1 MREQPSGVG
10 VDEVSGSEQAVLW
23 DQPPETREWESWTDR
38 EVRALKLF
46 GDKKPRLADEAS
58 AELGWDF
65 MYGRPAVSILHR
77 QGALRETGKRRK
89 ARSRSAAELEI
100 TLKGLAMLRLLGDQR
115 GAA

>member
-1 MREQPSGVG
+1 MTPLT
-10 VDEVSGSEQAVLW
+10 LW
-23 DQPPETREWESWTDR
+23 EQPPETREWESWTDR
-38 EVRALKLF
+38 EVRALQLY

-77 QGALRETGKRRK
+77 QGALRETGVRRK
-89 ARSRSAAELEI
+89 GRSRLAHAYVI
-100 TLKGLAMLRLLGDQR
+100 TLKGLAMSRLLGDQR